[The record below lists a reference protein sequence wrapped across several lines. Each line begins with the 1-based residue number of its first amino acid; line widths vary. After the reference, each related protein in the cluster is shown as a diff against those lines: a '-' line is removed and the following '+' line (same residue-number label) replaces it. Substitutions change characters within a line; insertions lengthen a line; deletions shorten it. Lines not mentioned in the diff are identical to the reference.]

1 MLHENILHD
10 SNVRLHGV
18 KLPDAFLMPLAGR
31 YITVLYVPQ
40 TGQNMVFI
48 LQFPA
53 LHPTAGIWPANL
65 HLSMPYEHSSSSL

>member
-31 YITVLYVPQ
+31 DITVLYVPQ

-48 LQFPA
+48 L
-53 LHPTAGIWPANL
+53 
-65 HLSMPYEHSSSSL
+65 